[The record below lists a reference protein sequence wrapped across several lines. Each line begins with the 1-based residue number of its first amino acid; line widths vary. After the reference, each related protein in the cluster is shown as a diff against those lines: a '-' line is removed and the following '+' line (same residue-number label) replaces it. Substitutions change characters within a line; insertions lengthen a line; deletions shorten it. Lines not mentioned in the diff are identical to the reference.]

1 MMITLEQLL
10 DGLHVAMGPVAIH
23 ALRRDG
29 AVEHGHFDE
38 ASLHYGL
45 RGAGWLEVA
54 EVASV
59 SLAARTVIVAPPGRR
74 VRIVVAN
81 DARRSDVEVAS
92 VAIRA
97 TYRGSVGVFDQ
108 LHEPLVERVS
118 LNDPVRRSFEDLL
131 DEIDAHRPGFH
142 AMAEALLR
150 RCLIWLLRRCFERS
164 DCRLSWLAPLE
175 DTRLGRAL
183 TAMHERPQH
192 CFTLA
197 ELAELAG
204 MSRSVFA
211 ARFAH
216 AVGQSPIEV
225 LKALRLTRA
234 AELLTRTDL
243 PVKGIAARVG
253 YASRSS
259 FTRAFCARHGLPP
272 ADFRMPGR
280 RREAKI
286 A

>member
-1 MMITLEQLL
+1 MIPLEQLL
-10 DGLHVAMGPVAIH
+10 DGLHVTIGPVAIH
-23 ALRRDG
+23 ALRNDT
-29 AVEHGHFDE
+29 AVEHGHLDGP
-38 ASLHYGL
+38 SLHYGV
-45 RGAGWLEVA
+45 RGAGWVEVA
-54 EVASV
+54 ERASV
-59 SLAARTVIVAPPGRR
+59 GFAARTVIVAPPGRR
-74 VRIVVAN
+74 VRIVAAT
-81 DARRSDVEVAS
+81 DARRSDVVVAS

-108 LHEPLVERVS
+108 LHDPLVERVTP
-118 LNDPVRRSFEDLL
+118 NDPVRRSFEDLL
-131 DEIDAHRPGFH
+131 DEIDAHRPGFQ
-142 AMAEALLR
+142 AMSEALLR
-150 RCLIWLLRRCFERS
+150 RCLIWLLRRCFEGGE
-164 DCRLSWLAPLE
+164 CRLSWLAPLE

-234 AELLTRTDL
+234 AELLTCTDL

-280 RREAKI
+280 RREARI

>member
-38 ASLHYGL
+38 PSLHYGL

-54 EVASV
+54 QVASV
-59 SLAARTVIVAPPGRR
+59 ALAARTVIVAPPGRR
-74 VRIVVAN
+74 VRIVVAH
-81 DARRSDVEVAS
+81 DARRSDVVVAS

-118 LNDPVRRSFEDLL
+118 SSDPVRRSFEDLL

-211 ARFAH
+211 ARFAQ

-280 RREAKI
+280 RREATI